1 MRKQQLAT
9 SLAIVGFLVVTGL
22 AVSLALLSPDKL
34 RPALLGGLAL
44 PFLWGPAELLIKGD
58 KTSIRFAVAAAAA
71 VLTIALASKVAK
83 AAGWITPDSGL
94 SQALF
99 GVASGLVLAAYGNH
113 IPKLLQRYDPTVDT
127 ARRQAFQRQAA
138 WVFVLSGLGSAAAWL
153 FLPAESARFWAT
165 SIVAG
170 GVALVLARL
179 LQCRLRR
186 KGA

>member
-1 MRKQQLAT
+1 MRKPQLALA
-9 SLAIVGFLVVTGL
+9 LAIVGFLVVTAL
-22 AVSLALLSPDKL
+22 AVSLALLAPDKL

-44 PFLWGPAELLIKGD
+44 PLLWAAGEFLTKGD
-58 KTSIRFAVAAAAA
+58 KTSIRFAVAAAAT
-71 VLTIALASKVAK
+71 VLTIALSAKVAK
-83 AAGWITPDSGL
+83 AAGLIAPDSGL
-94 SQALF
+94 SQSLF
-99 GVASGLVLAAYGNH
+99 GVASGLVLAAYGNQ

-138 WVFVLSGLGSAAAWL
+138 WVFVLTGLGSAAAWL
-153 FLPAESARFWAT
+153 ALPGDSARFWGTA
-165 SIVAG
+165 IVAG